1 MALALVEKLRMLV
14 AIVCAQLLNPI
25 GMQLLESVKL
35 VGEVALALVEEL
47 KMLVAIVCAQLLNPI
62 GMQLL
67 ESVKLVEE
75 LVLLQL

>member
-1 MALALVEKLRMLV
+1 M
-14 AIVCAQLLNPI
+14 
-25 GMQLLESVKL
+25 KL

-67 ESVKLVEE
+67 ESVKLVGE
-75 LVLLQL
+75 LVLLQLLRAPLVPTTTVTTNGTCTGGRVKEC